1 MITFLQCSCNNASNT
16 VLDLFNNAVHNCG
29 CPSRIRT
36 DKGGENTIIWGKMV
50 EMRGENR
57 GSFIAGSS
65 VHNQR
70 IERLWRDVWN
80 YIASQFYY
88 TFQAMETIT

>member
-36 DKGGENTIIWGKMV
+36 DKGTLIWEKMV

-57 GSFIAGSS
+57 ESFIAGSS
-65 VHNQR
+65 VHNQH
-70 IERLWRDVWN
+70 IERL
-80 YIASQFYY
+80 
-88 TFQAMETIT
+88 